1 MCFYYFERNLDY
13 RHLVLLSIII
23 LLLVFNLKNYSKKII
38 FEKHFIYLGKLSY
51 SLYLWHFPILFF
63 SNFYIDGTLMY
74 MVVIIFTLLF
84 SHLSYNFVELPIRK
98 IKLRNESIKNILL
111 VFLSII
117 MIFVLSHL
125 SNLINVRNFINHN
138 LIKINNTF
146 ENINLT
152 KNSIEYRTATKWFL
166 NNDSCNTNTENFGHK
181 YLNCIRNLD
190 QGNLFY
196 ISGDSFGEH
205 FVNVLAPRKSNT
217 FRNIYLSK
225 INNNFF
231 LDENLS
237 KHPTIDDFLN
247 LSNKFKDSYF
257 ILSVSH
263 QKEFNM
269 KKMLDFLRNLDGKNI
284 IIIKPHQRTNKWTAD
299 CVDYKNNLKIISSYI
314 DEEKCQFSPQ
324 YDQSRINIVNKKLEK
339 ISMLFDNVVLFDFN
353 DLICTSANCS
363 LYNKKDNL
371 IYFTDNTHL
380 TLEFANLI
388 SQHFEEWFKNQTFN

>member
-1 MCFYYFERNLDY
+1 
-13 RHLVLLSIII
+13 
-23 LLLVFNLKNYSKKII
+23 
-38 FEKHFIYLGKLSY
+38 
-51 SLYLWHFPILFF
+51 
-63 SNFYIDGTLMY
+63 

-269 KKMLDFLRNLDGKNI
+269 KKMLNFLRNLDGKNI